1 MHDATRHAIEDG
13 FDLPVSVREPERST
27 MGSVKSVWPP
37 HERHND
43 KGRNDMRNTAKS
55 YGAALPVKS
64 FVLGFAA
71 VLVLGSSPIAMAF
84 QDEGTIRIGML
95 ESLTGG
101 AAPYGVP
108 GARGTI
114 LAFEEANAAG
124 GIEIDGKK
132 VKIEVVGGGELGSDG
147 GLDPARAIATLKGL
161 VYDDMVLMVKGP
173 TTSTIA
179 EATFN
184 YLKELDSDGNGLI
197 VHSSS
202 AGAPGLGE
210 ISDWGFRNSF
220 AESYALGFLAENVVE
235 HTGAKTA
242 GIYHLTDNPYFPA
255 ISELMKKELAERG
268 VEVKAVV
275 TGLSKDSDFSRQVN
289 ELRAADPDI
298 VYVSADNQRGIG
310 FMKEAFR
317 RRLQPDA
324 FVGGISQLVPDT
336 IKSGGEATEGMVMI
350 GSYDDGGDLIV
361 EYGKKFKDRWGDD
374 INLFSVNGYEAGQL
388 IIAALEMSGIK
399 NTKETLQDD
408 RVKLRDAYEK
418 VSIDS
423 ISGYPV
429 AFNDVHDTPKAGVIL
444 TIKDGA
450 FGAWK
455 PGQ

>member
-1 MHDATRHAIEDG
+1 M
-13 FDLPVSVREPERST
+13 SN
-27 MGSVKSVWPP
+27 KSVLLRANPCA
-37 HERHND
+37 R
-43 KGRNDMRNTAKS
+43 GLVM
-55 YGAALPVKS
+55 
-64 FVLGFAA
+64 GFAA
-71 VLVLGSSPIAMAF
+71 ALVLGSASVSMAF
-84 QDEGTIRIGML
+84 QDQDTIRIGML

-114 LAFEEANAAG
+114 LAFEEANADG

-132 VKIEVVGGGELGSDG
+132 VKLEVVGGELGSDG
-147 GLDPARAIATLKGL
+147 GLDPAKAIATLKKL
-161 VYDDMVLMVKGP
+161 VYDDTVLMVKGP

-184 YLKELDSDGNGLI
+184 YLRELDSDGNGLV

-210 ISDWGFRNSF
+210 ISNWGFRNSF
-220 AESYALGFLAENVVE
+220 AESYALGFLAENVIA

-255 ISELMKKELAERG
+255 ISDLMKKELTKRG

-289 ELRAADPDI
+289 ELRSVDPDI

-317 RRLQPDA
+317 RRLKPDA

-336 IKSGGEATEGMVMI
+336 IKSGGEATVGMVMV
-350 GSYDDGGDLIV
+350 GSYDDKGDSIV
-361 EYGKKFKDRWGDD
+361 ALGKKFKDRWGDD

-388 IIAALEMSGIK
+388 ILAALKMSGIK
-399 NTKETLQDD
+399 NTTETLQAD
-408 RVKLRDAYEK
+408 RAKLREAYEK
-418 VSIDS
+418 VSVES
-423 ISGYPV
+423 VSGYSV
-429 AFNDVHDTPKAGVIL
+429 SFNDVHDTPKAGVIL
-444 TIKDGA
+444 TIRDGA

>member
-1 MHDATRHAIEDG
+1 
-13 FDLPVSVREPERST
+13 
-27 MGSVKSVWPP
+27 
-37 HERHND
+37 
-43 KGRNDMRNTAKS
+43 MRNKS
-55 YGAALPVKS
+55 AWFELPSGAM
-64 FVLGFAA
+64 G
-71 VLVLGSSPIAMAF
+71 LVLGIAASLALGSSFSTASA
-84 QDEGTIRIGML
+84 DENSIRIGML

-124 GIEIDGKK
+124 GIEIGGKK
-132 VKIEVVGGGELGSDG
+132 VKLEVVGGELGSDG
-147 GLDPARAIATLKGL
+147 GLDPAKAIATLKKL
-161 VYDDMVLMVKGP
+161 VYDDQVLMVKGP

-184 YLKELDSDGNGLI
+184 YLRELDSDGNGLV

-210 ISDWGFRNSF
+210 ISKWGFRNSF
-220 AESYALGFLAENVVE
+220 AESYALGFLAENVATQ
-235 HTGAKTA
+235 TGAKTA

-255 ISELMKKELAERG
+255 ISELMKNELTKRG

-289 ELRAADPDI
+289 ELRSVDPDI

-310 FMKEAFR
+310 FMKEAYR
-317 RRLQPDA
+317 RGLKPDV

-336 IKSGGEATEGMVMI
+336 IKSGGKATVGMVMV
-350 GSYDDGGDLIV
+350 GSYDDKGKSIV
-361 EYGKKFKDRWGDD
+361 EFGKKFKDRWGDD

-388 IIAALEMSGIK
+388 IIAALKMSGIE
-399 NTKETLQDD
+399 NSKESLQAD
-408 RVKLRDAYEK
+408 RAKLRQAYEK
-418 VSIDS
+418 VSIES
-423 ISGYPV
+423 ISGYSV
-429 AFNDVHDTPKAGVIL
+429 SFNDVHDTPKAGVIL

-450 FGAWK
+450 FGAWT

>member
-1 MHDATRHAIEDG
+1 MKY
-13 FDLPVSVREPERST
+13 RSQI
-27 MGSVKSVWPP
+27 GKIAS
-37 HERHND
+37 RAN
-43 KGRNDMRNTAKS
+43 G
-55 YGAALPVKS
+55 
-64 FVLGFAA
+64 
-71 VLVLGSSPIAMAF
+71 LVLGLTVALALGVSSTAVAF

-124 GIEIDGKK
+124 GIEIDGQK

-147 GLDPARAIATLKGL
+147 GLDPAKAIATLKGL
-161 VYDDMVLMVKGP
+161 VYDDKVLMVKGP

-184 YLKELDSDGNGLI
+184 YLKELDSDSNGLI

-220 AESYALGFLAENVVE
+220 AESYALGFLADKVVG

-255 ISELMKKELAERG
+255 ISELMKQELTDRG
-268 VEVKAVV
+268 VEVKVVV

-289 ELRAADPDI
+289 ELRSADPDI

-336 IKSGGEATEGMVMI
+336 IKSGGEATEGMLMV
-350 GSYDDGGDLIV
+350 GSYDDKGDSIV
-361 EYGKKFKDRWGDD
+361 EFGKKFKDRWGDD

-399 NTKETLQDD
+399 NTMETLQED
-408 RVKLRDAYEK
+408 RAKLRDAYEK

-444 TIKDGA
+444 TIRDGA
-450 FGAWK
+450 FGAWQ
-455 PGQ
+455 PNQ

>member
-1 MHDATRHAIEDG
+1 MSHAIGDFG
-13 FDLPVSVREPERST
+13 ITARSR
-27 MGSVKSVWPP
+27 GLAFGV
-37 HERHND
+37 
-43 KGRNDMRNTAKS
+43 
-55 YGAALPVKS
+55 
-64 FVLGFAA
+64 AA
-71 VLVLGSSPIAMAF
+71 VLLAASTSVSMAF

-108 GARGTI
+108 GARGTL
-114 LAFEEANAAG
+114 LAIEEANAAG

-147 GLDPARAIATLKGL
+147 GLDPAKAIANLKGL

-184 YLKELDSDGNGLI
+184 YLRELASDGNGLV

-220 AESYALGFLAENVVE
+220 AESYALGFLAEQVVAN
-235 HTGAKTA
+235 TGAKTA

-255 ISELMKKELAERG
+255 ISELMKKELADRG

-275 TGLSKDSDFSRQVN
+275 TGLSKDADFSRQVN

-317 RRLQPDA
+317 RRLQPDV

-336 IKSGGEATEGMVMI
+336 INSGGEATEGMVMV
-350 GSYDDGGDLIV
+350 GSYDDKSESILEFGR
-361 EYGKKFKDRWGDD
+361 KFKERWGDD
-374 INLFSVNGYEAGQL
+374 INLFSVNGYEAGQIL
-388 IIAALEMSGIK
+388 IAALEMSGIK
-399 NTKETLQDD
+399 NTPESLQDD
-408 RVKLRDAYEK
+408 RAKLREAYEK

-429 AFNDVHDTPKAGVIL
+429 AFNDIHDTPKAGVIL

-450 FGAWK
+450 FGPWE

>member
-1 MHDATRHAIEDG
+1 MSALFG
-13 FDLPVSVREPERST
+13 FPT
-27 MGSVKSVWPP
+27 GG
-37 HERHND
+37 
-43 KGRNDMRNTAKS
+43 KGLS
-55 YGAALPVKS
+55 LSLAA
-64 FVLGFAA
+64 A
-71 VLVLGSSPIAMAF
+71 LVLGSSVSIAFA
-84 QDEGTIRIGML
+84 DDNTVRIGML

-124 GIEIDGKK
+124 GVEIGGKK
-132 VKIEVVGGGELGSDG
+132 VKIEVVGGELGSDG
-147 GLDPARAIATLKGL
+147 GLDPAKAIATLKKL
-161 VYDDMVLMVKGP
+161 VYDDKVLMVKGP

-179 EATFN
+179 EAAFN
-184 YLKELDSDGNGLI
+184 YLKELDSDSNGLV

-210 ISDWGFRNSF
+210 ISQWGFRNSF
-220 AESYALGFLAENVVE
+220 AESYALGFLAENIVT

-255 ISELMKKELAERG
+255 ISELMKNELTKRG

-289 ELRAADPDI
+289 ELRSVDPDI

-310 FMKEAFR
+310 FMKEAYR
-317 RRLQPDA
+317 RGLKPDA

-336 IKSGGEATEGMVMI
+336 IKTGGKATVGMVMV
-350 GSYDDGGDLIV
+350 GSYDDKGKSIV
-361 EYGKKFKDRWGDD
+361 EFSEKFKDRWGDD

-388 IIAALEMSGIK
+388 IIAALKMSGIENSK
-399 NTKETLQDD
+399 DTLQAD
-408 RVKLRDAYEK
+408 RAKLRDAYEK
-418 VSIDS
+418 VSIQS
-423 ISGYPV
+423 ISGYSV
-429 AFNDVHDTPKAGVIL
+429 SFNDVHDTPKAGVIL

-450 FGAWK
+450 FGAWS

>member
-1 MHDATRHAIEDG
+1 MRNVSKLFGVATRANG
-13 FDLPVSVREPERST
+13 L
-27 MGSVKSVWPP
+27 M
-37 HERHND
+37 
-43 KGRNDMRNTAKS
+43 
-55 YGAALPVKS
+55 
-64 FVLGFAA
+64 LGFAA
-71 VLVLGSSPIAMAF
+71 ALVLGASSVSMAF
-84 QDEGTIRIGML
+84 QEEDTIRIGML

-114 LAFEEANAAG
+114 LAFEEVNAAG

-147 GLDPARAIATLKGL
+147 GLDPAKAIATLKGL
-161 VYDDMVLMVKGP
+161 VYDDLVLMVKGP

-184 YLKELDSDGNGLI
+184 YLKEFDSDGNGLI

-210 ISDWGFRNSF
+210 ISKWGFRNSF
-220 AESYALGFLAENVVE
+220 AESYALGLLAEKVVA

-255 ISELMKKELAERG
+255 ISELMKDELTKRG
-268 VEVKAVV
+268 VEVKVIV
-275 TGLSKDSDFSRQVN
+275 TGLSKDADFSRQVN
-289 ELRAADPDI
+289 ELRSADLDI
-298 VYVSADNQRGIG
+298 IYVSADNQRGIG

-317 RRLQPDA
+317 RHLKPA
-324 FVGGISQLVPDT
+324 VFIGGISQLVPDT
-336 IKSGGEATEGMVMI
+336 IKSGGEATVGMVMV
-350 GSYDDGGDLIV
+350 GSYDDKGESIV
-361 EYGKKFKDRWGDD
+361 EFGKKFKDRWGKD

-399 NTKETLQDD
+399 NTKETLQAD
-408 RVKLRDAYEK
+408 RVKLREAYEK
-418 VSIDS
+418 VSVES

-429 AFNDVHDTPKAGVIL
+429 SFNDAHDTPKAGVIL

-450 FGAWK
+450 FTAWG